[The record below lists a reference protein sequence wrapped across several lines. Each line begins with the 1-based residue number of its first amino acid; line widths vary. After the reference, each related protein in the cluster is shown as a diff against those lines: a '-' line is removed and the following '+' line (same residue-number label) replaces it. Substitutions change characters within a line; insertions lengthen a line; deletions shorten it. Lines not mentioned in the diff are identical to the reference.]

1 MVNLKREDSAQ
12 SRRRIIVDDEGWRMP
27 DEDVVE
33 LW

>member
-12 SRRRIIVDDEGWRMP
+12 SRRRIIVDDEGRRMP